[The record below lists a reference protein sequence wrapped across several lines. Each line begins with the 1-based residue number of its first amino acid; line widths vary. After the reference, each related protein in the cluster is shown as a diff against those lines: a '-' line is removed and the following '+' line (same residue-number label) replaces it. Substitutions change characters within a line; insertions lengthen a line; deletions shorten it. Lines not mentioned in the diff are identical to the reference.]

1 MTDESFSNNPF
12 RGLKGR
18 KDFPAKSTAGRET
31 EALMRRAR
39 KARKPVS
46 QEEARDTELFLR
58 AMDGVEPEKESGHAV
73 KGRSH
78 GEPRT
83 RESFA
88 FSDQVDLKNVVP
100 LADKKEKKG
109 RRRHQKPAEETKA
122 EAAPEEEQT
131 MAEALGDDS
140 DDPAFFKA
148 MNGVKPLDGTGR
160 EILPPTAPG
169 GNPPEAGGN
178 PLQDFIDGKLEFA
191 LSFSDEYSEG
201 FVMGL
206 DSMIMNKL
214 RQGAYSPEASVDLH
228 GLNVQQAFETLR
240 GFFKASWFRG
250 MRCILVVPGRGH
262 NSPDGIGILR
272 EKFKSWITQDPS
284 SAWCW
289 PSARPRNMTAAP
301 GASTCSSESTRKR
314 GMCTGSVCPLTK
326 I

>member
-58 AMDGVEPEKESGHAV
+58 AMD
-73 KGRSH
+73 
-78 GEPRT
+78 
-83 RESFA
+83 
-88 FSDQVDLKNVVP
+88 
-100 LADKKEKKG
+100 
-109 RRRHQKPAEETKA
+109 
-122 EAAPEEEQT
+122 
-131 MAEALGDDS
+131 
-140 DDPAFFKA
+140 
-148 MNGVKPLDGTGR
+148 GVKPLDGTGR

-272 EKFKSWITQDPS
+272 EKFKSWITQEPFKRVVL
-284 SAWCW
+284 AFC
-289 PSARPRNMTAAP
+289 TAQKHDGGP
-301 GASTCSSESTRKR
+301 GSFYVLLRKYKKKGHVYWER
-314 GMCTGSVCPLTK
+314 MPADEDLM
-326 I
+326 